1 MDEKDLLLLQL
12 LEENSRLTTREMA
25 VMAEI
30 APEEIEARIAA
41 LENAGVIRS
50 YSAVIDWERA
60 GNGEV
65 SAIIELKVNPERDFG
80 YDRIAERIARF
91 RQVRA
96 LRLIT
101 GAYDPAADRDRKN
114 SRRWPVLSQNIS
126 RPWTVYG
133 RRHPYI
139 MKSYK
144 ENVAPSVRRK
154 GAKGSPIPCEGPMRD
169 FISKKAGDTS
179 VGDRKFFDLALTMEE
194 VISLGVGE
202 PDFSTPWNICEPA
215 STR

>member
-91 RQVRA
+91 RQVRS

-101 GAYDPAADRDRKN
+101 GAYDLQLTVTGKNMQEVARFVSEYIAPMDRIRETATH
-114 SRRWPVLSQNIS
+114 I
-126 RPWTVYG
+126 
-133 RRHPYI
+133 I

-144 ENVAPSVRRK
+144 ENGRTFCEK
-154 GAKGSPIPCEGPMRD
+154 EGSERIPY
-169 FISKKAGDTS
+169 
-179 VGDRKFFDLALTMEE
+179 
-194 VISLGVGE
+194 SL
-202 PDFSTPWNICEPA
+202 
-215 STR
+215 